1 MSSISETNE
10 ELVFKIQSG
19 EDVQS
24 NMLKLWQQNRG
35 MIERLANDYSKVEE
49 REDLKQEAYF
59 GLYRAVESYNPN
71 KGSSF
76 LTWAIY
82 WIRQSMQR
90 YCQNNGTIRIP
101 VHSQEDLRQYKKL
114 QNLFYLHMG
123 RLPNTREYCYYLG
136 CSVKTLESLQRN
148 DRLSRIGSID
158 APITGCEND
167 NVTVGDAVADPGDPC
182 SEILDSI
189 TELQLKEILWEIV
202 EDLPG
207 KEPAVIKMRYQE
219 NLLYKEIAARTG
231 ITTEAAR
238 QWELKALREMRRPS
252 RARQLRP
259 FYDPSYIYSRALH
272 GNGAAGFNRTW
283 TSSTERVALDLL

>member
-1 MSSISETNE
+1 MSNE
-10 ELVFKIQSG
+10 EIVERIQSG
-19 EDVQS
+19 EDIQN

-35 MIERLANDYSKVEE
+35 MIERMANDYSKVEE

-59 GLYRAVESYNPN
+59 GLCKAVKSYDPD

-114 QNLFYLHMG
+114 QNSFYLHVG

-189 TELQLKEILWEIV
+189 TEQQLKEILWEIV

-283 TSSTERVALDLL
+283 TSSTERVALDLIE

>member
-1 MSSISETNE
+1 
-10 ELVFKIQSG
+10 
-19 EDVQS
+19 
-24 NMLKLWQQNRG
+24 MLKLWQQNRG

-59 GLYRAVESYNPN
+59 GLCRAVESYAPD

-114 QNLFYLHMG
+114 QNLFYLHVG

-158 APITGCEND
+158 TPVTGLEND
-167 NVTVGDAVADPGDPC
+167 TVTVGDTVADPGDPY
-182 SEILDSI
+182 SEILDSV
-189 TELQLKEILWEIV
+189 TERQLKEILWDIV

-219 NLLYKEIAARTG
+219 NLFYKEIAARTG

-238 QWELKALREMRRPS
+238 QWELKALRELRRPS

-259 FYDPSYIYSRALH
+259 FYDSSYIYSRALH

>member
-1 MSSISETNE
+1 MSNE
-10 ELVFKIQSG
+10 ELVERIQSG
-19 EDVQS
+19 EDVRN
-24 NMLKLWQQNRG
+24 NMLKLWRQNRG

-59 GLYRAVESYNPN
+59 GLYKAVESYDPD

-76 LTWAIY
+76 LTWAVY

-90 YCQNNGTIRIP
+90 YCQNNGIIRIP

-114 QNLFYLHMG
+114 QNLFYLHVG

-158 APITGCEND
+158 IPITGLEND
-167 NVTVGDAVADPGDPC
+167 NVTVGDTAADPGDPY

-189 TELQLKEILWEIV
+189 TEKQLKEILWDIV

-219 NLLYKEIAARTG
+219 NLTYKETAARTG

-259 FYDPSYIYSRALH
+259 FYDFEYIYDRALH
-272 GNGAAGFNRTW
+272 GNGAEGFKRTW
-283 TSSTERVALDLL
+283 TSSTERVALDLIE

>member
-49 REDLKQEAYF
+49 REDLKQKAYF
-59 GLYRAVESYNPN
+59 GLCKAVKSYDPD

-114 QNLFYLHMG
+114 QNSFYLHVG

>member
-1 MSSISETNE
+1 MSNE
-10 ELVFKIQSG
+10 ELVERIQSG

-59 GLYRAVESYNPN
+59 GLCKAVESYDPD
-71 KGSSF
+71 KGSGF
-76 LTWAIY
+76 LTWAVY

-114 QNLFYLHMG
+114 QNLFYLHVG
-123 RLPNTREYCYYLG
+123 RLPNTRECCYYLG
-136 CSVKTLESLQRN
+136 CPEKTLESLQRN

-158 APITGCEND
+158 APINGLEND
-167 NVTVGDAVADPGDPC
+167 DVTVGDTVADPGDSY

-189 TELQLKEILWEIV
+189 TGQQLKDILWDIV

-219 NLLYKEIAARTG
+219 NLTYKETAARTG

-283 TSSTERVALDLL
+283 ISSTERVALDLIE

>member
-59 GLYRAVESYNPN
+59 GLCKAVESYDPAN
-71 KGSSF
+71 GSSF
-76 LTWAIY
+76 FTWAIY

-114 QNLFYLHMG
+114 QNLFYLHVG

-136 CSVKTLESLQRN
+136 CSVKTLESLQKN
-148 DRLSRIGSID
+148 DRLGRIGSID
-158 APITGCEND
+158 VPITGLEND
-167 NVTVGDAVADPGDPC
+167 NVTIGDTVADPGDLY
-182 SEILDSI
+182 SEILDSV
-189 TELQLKEILWEIV
+189 TERQLKEILWDIV

-219 NLLYKEIAARTG
+219 NLTYKETAARTG

>member
-1 MSSISETNE
+1 MSNE
-10 ELVFKIQSG
+10 ELVERIQSG
-19 EDVQS
+19 EDAQS

-123 RLPNTREYCYYLG
+123 RLPNTREYCYYLR

-158 APITGCEND
+158 VPITGLEND
-167 NVTVGDAVADPGDPC
+167 NVTIGDTVADPGDPY
-182 SEILDSI
+182 SEILDSV
-189 TELQLKEILWEIV
+189 TEKQLKEILWDIV

-219 NLLYKEIAARTG
+219 NLTYKETAARTG

-252 RARQLRP
+252 RARQLRT
-259 FYDPSYIYSRALH
+259 FYDFEYIYDRALH
-272 GNGAAGFNRTW
+272 GNGAEGFKRTW
-283 TSSTERVALDLL
+283 TSSTERVALDLIE

>member
-1 MSSISETNE
+1 MSNE
-10 ELVFKIQSG
+10 ELVERIQSG
-19 EDVQS
+19 EDVQN

-59 GLYRAVESYNPN
+59 GLCRAVESYEPD

-76 LTWAIY
+76 LTWAVY
-82 WIRQSMQR
+82 WIRQSMHR

-101 VHSQEDLRQYKKL
+101 VHSQEDIQQYKKL
-114 QNLFYLHMG
+114 QNLFCLHLG

-136 CSVKTLESLQRN
+136 CSEKTLESLQRN
-148 DRLSRIGSID
+148 NRLSRIASID
-158 APITGCEND
+158 APIAGFEDDSITI
-167 NVTVGDAVADPGDPC
+167 GDTVADPGDPY
-182 SEILDSI
+182 SEILNSV
-189 TELQLKEILWEIV
+189 TERQLKEVLWDIV

-207 KEPAVIKMRYQE
+207 KEPAVLKMRYQE
-219 NLLYKEIAARTG
+219 NLTYKETAARNG

-238 QWELKALREMRRPS
+238 QWELKALRELRRPS

-259 FYDPSYIYSRALH
+259 FYDSEYIYDRALH

-283 TSSTERVALDLL
+283 TSSTERVAMDLIE

>member
-1 MSSISETNE
+1 MSNISETNE
-10 ELVFKIQSG
+10 EIVFKIQSG

-59 GLYRAVESYNPN
+59 GLCKAVESYDPD

-76 LTWAIY
+76 LNWAIY

-114 QNLFYLHMG
+114 QNLFYLHVG
-123 RLPNTREYCYYLG
+123 RLSDTREYCYYLG

-158 APITGCEND
+158 TPITGLEND
-167 NVTVGDAVADPGDPC
+167 NVTVGDTVADPGDPY
-182 SEILDSI
+182 SEILDSV
-189 TELQLKEILWEIV
+189 TEQQLKKILWDIV
-202 EDLPG
+202 EYLPG
-207 KEPAVIKMRYQE
+207 KEPAVIKMRYKE
-219 NLLYKEIAARTG
+219 NLLYKEIVARTG

-259 FYDPSYIYSRALH
+259 FYDPSYIYGRALH
-272 GNGAAGFNRTW
+272 GNGVAGFNRTW

>member
-59 GLYRAVESYNPN
+59 GLCRAVESYVPD

-76 LTWAIY
+76 LTWAVY

-114 QNLFYLHMG
+114 QNLFYLHVG

-136 CSVKTLESLQRN
+136 CSEKTLESLQRN

-158 APITGCEND
+158 KPITGLEND
-167 NVTVGDAVADPGDPC
+167 NVTVGDTVADPGEPYN
-182 SEILDSI
+182 EILDSI
-189 TELQLKEILWEIV
+189 TGQQLKEILWDIV

-207 KEPAVIKMRYQE
+207 KEPSVLKMRYQE
-219 NLLYKEIAARTG
+219 NLTYKETAARTG

>member
-1 MSSISETNE
+1 
-10 ELVFKIQSG
+10 
-19 EDVQS
+19 
-24 NMLKLWQQNRG
+24 
-35 MIERLANDYSKVEE
+35 
-49 REDLKQEAYF
+49 
-59 GLYRAVESYNPN
+59 
-71 KGSSF
+71 
-76 LTWAIY
+76 
-82 WIRQSMQR
+82 MQR

-101 VHSQEDLRQYKKL
+101 VHSQEDLQQYKKL
-114 QNLFYLHMG
+114 QNLFYLHVG
-123 RLPNTREYCYYLG
+123 RLPNIREYCYYLG

-148 DRLSRIGSID
+148 DQLSRIGSID
-158 APITGCEND
+158 VPINGLEND
-167 NVTVGDAVADPGDPC
+167 NVTVGDTVADPGDPY
-182 SEILDSI
+182 SEILDSV
-189 TELQLKEILWEIV
+189 TERQLKEILWDIV

-219 NLLYKEIAARTG
+219 NLFYKEIAARTG

-238 QWELKALREMRRPS
+238 QWELKALRELRRPS